1 MRRLGDMKGMTSTR
15 APKSIVRLTVAVL
28 TVGAFTLAA
37 CGDDDDKSSSDTT
50 AAPVTTAGG
59 TETTAA
65 AEAPTFEGMWAR
77 TSPMEATMGAAYLTI
92 TSPVDDAII
101 GVSVDP
107 SIAAMAET
115 HEMVMA
121 EMTGTTMGGMG
132 SETTMAMG
140 GSATTMAGMGEMVMQ
155 HVDRIELPAGQAV
168 ELKPGSYHIML
179 MELAAPLEVG
189 TTIQITIVFEKAGEI
204 TLDFPVLDEA
214 P

>member
-1 MRRLGDMKGMTSTR
+1 
-15 APKSIVRLTVAVL
+15 
-28 TVGAFTLAA
+28 
-37 CGDDDDKSSSDTT
+37 
-50 AAPVTTAGG
+50 
-59 TETTAA
+59 
-65 AEAPTFEGMWAR
+65 
-77 TSPMEATMGAAYLTI
+77 MGAAYLTI

-140 GSATTMAGMGEMVMQ
+140 GSAATIASMGEMVMQ

>member
-1 MRRLGDMKGMTSTR
+1 MKGMTSTR
-15 APKSIVRLTVAVL
+15 AHKSVIRLSAAAL
-28 TVGAFTLAA
+28 ALGSLTLAA
-37 CGDDDDKSSSDTT
+37 CSDDKDDTSSGTE
-50 AAPVTTAGG
+50 APVTTGAP
-59 TETTAA
+59 ETTAA
-65 AEAPTFEGMWAR
+65 AEAPTLEGMWAR
-77 TSPMEATMGAAYLTI
+77 TSPASAENGAADLTI
-92 TSPVDDAII
+92 TSPVDDALI
-101 GVSVDP
+101 GVKVDP
-107 SIAAMAET
+107 SVAAMAET

-121 EMTGTTMGGMG
+121 ESTGTTMGGMG

-155 HVDRIELPAGQAV
+155 QVDRIDLPAGQTV

-189 TTIQITIVFEKAGEI
+189 TTIQITLVFEKAGEI